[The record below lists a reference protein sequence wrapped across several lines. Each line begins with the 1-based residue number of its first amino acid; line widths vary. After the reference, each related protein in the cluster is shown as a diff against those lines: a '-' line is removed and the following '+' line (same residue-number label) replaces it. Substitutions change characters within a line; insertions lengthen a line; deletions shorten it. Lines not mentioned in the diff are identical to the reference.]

1 MSFWDEQFGRAGFK
15 YGTAPNAFLV
25 TQEPRFPRGA
35 RVLVPGDGEGRNGA
49 WLAGQGHRVTSLDQ
63 SAVGL
68 AKARALA
75 AERGVAL
82 GTLQADLSTWA
93 PEPGTWDA
101 VVLTYVHLPP
111 DIRAAA
117 HRHLARGLA
126 PGGVLVLEAFHP
138 RQRTRGTFG
147 PKDAAMLYTLEMLRA
162 DLTDPA
168 AGPLVEAVAWEGE
181 VLLDEGPGHAGP
193 GDVVRWVGTRAG

>member
-1 MSFWDEQFGRAGFK
+1 M
-15 YGTAPNAFLV
+15 T
-25 TQEPRFPRGA
+25 
-35 RVLVPGDGEGRNGA
+35 
-49 WLAGQGHRVTSLDQ
+49 
-63 SAVGL
+63 
-68 AKARALA
+68 
-75 AERGVAL
+75 
-82 GTLQADLSTWA
+82 TLS
-93 PEPGTWDA
+93 
-101 VVLTYVHLPP
+101 
-111 DIRAAA
+111 
-117 HRHLARGLA
+117 HLARGLA

-138 RQRTRGTFG
+138 RQRARGTFG